1 MKKGIMFYFLIFVSL
16 SIYGQNI
23 TIDSNNDKKYNSVTT
38 SFSGGR
44 FEFIMSDLVVRHSFK
59 IDKYTGDVYMLVK
72 RDDDSFTWDL
82 LLRDPSDNDKQFD
95 NKINYQLYMSGIAV
109 RFCYLLNTNT
119 GITWQLV
126 KSKDDTLF
134 FELIQ

>member
-1 MKKGIMFYFLIFVSL
+1 MKKYILFYFLIYVSL
-16 SIYGQNI
+16 SVYGQNV
-23 TIDSNNDKKYNSVTT
+23 TIDRNDDKKYNSIST

-44 FEFIMSDLVVRHSFK
+44 FEFVMSDLVASNSFK
-59 IDKYTGDVYMLVK
+59 IDKYTGNVYQLVK
-72 RDDDSFTWDL
+72 RNDDSLTWEL
-82 LLRDPSDNDKQFD
+82 LLRESSDNDRRFD
-95 NKINYQLYMSGIAV
+95 NKINYQLYMSGMAV

-126 KSKDDTLF
+126 RLKDNTLF